1 MFQLH
6 RGSVLRVSLS
16 EMAFRGCV
24 YVMSGGVCVR
34 ACALVQGA
42 SSAALPKKNLRQTPK
57 VCEREMEETKHKTF
71 NAFPHEGGE
80 NMLFYMCC
88 ISEVRVGK
96 EEQSI
101 RVLKKVMFYAV

>member
-1 MFQLH
+1 M
-6 RGSVLRVSLS
+6 
-16 EMAFRGCV
+16 
-24 YVMSGGVCVR
+24 R
-34 ACALVQGA
+34 ACMCACTRSIKCFSTQ
-42 SSAALPKKNLRQTPK
+42 KNLRQTPK
-57 VCEREMEETKHKTF
+57 VREREMEETKHKTF

-88 ISEVRVGK
+88 ISEVRVRK